1 MRTVTVALRV
11 GEGLDTVAV
20 QWVAAVTGGRVVGA
34 VAAGAVVARVR
45 VTGPKHW
52 TGV

>member
-11 GEGLDTVAV
+11 GEGSDTVAV
-20 QWVAAVTGGRVVGA
+20 HWVAAATGGRVVGA
-34 VAAGAVVARVR
+34 AAAGAVVAQVR